1 MQKYSE
7 IRIMAGNIGV
17 RICDLCDRCQYTTE
31 PFIFAIPT
39 IRLCE
44 KVQKRE
50 SEAKTYQLDVV
61 CHMYW

>member
-50 SEAKTYQLDVV
+50 SEAKTY
-61 CHMYW
+61 

>member
-1 MQKYSE
+1 MP
-7 IRIMAGNIGV
+7 
-17 RICDLCDRCQYTTE
+17 YTTE

-50 SEAKTYQLDVV
+50 SEAKTYQLDVTCTGSLV
-61 CHMYW
+61 LPVVATTTQRSTTATRRS